1 MPISQI
7 LHKHTRRF
15 DQVSHFIFVNFP
27 SLNLQLSKGIRSVIL
42 FNYDIS
48 PYITSLKMFKLLLK
62 INKSYKIKRFSYSLK
77 NNIPLYNIP
86 NESKTRTPK
95 IINT

>member
-27 SLNLQLSKGIRSVIL
+27 SLNLQLSKGIRSVRL

-48 PYITSLKMFKLLLK
+48 PYIMEG
-62 INKSYKIKRFSYSLK
+62 KRSK
-77 NNIPLYNIP
+77 NLD
-86 NESKTRTPK
+86 E
-95 IINT
+95 